1 MTIES
6 TKIPASMSGSRLK
19 VLCALADAE
28 EQGVSLTLGDL
39 AKVAGISTAA
49 ITGVMDSMTRDGLA
63 QRLRAADDR
72 RKQIVE
78 LTRQAKTPGSAS
90 TYPATITTAARRAH
104 GACGPPRPPTP
115 RCARRCRGR

>member
-1 MTIES
+1 MTIET

-28 EQGVSLTLGDL
+28 EQGGSLTLGDL

-78 LTRQAKTPGSAS
+78 LTRKGLALVTSMRPKQSDVSDQSDLSEAS
-90 TYPATITTAARRAH
+90 QGKEAA
-104 GACGPPRPPTP
+104 
-115 RCARRCRGR
+115 